1 MLAKPIFPSYI
12 SDVLSIMYYQYSFYF
27 DNSIQFL
34 VVSLADIRY
43 SYIIMK
49 ETEITL
55 PYFCNVNLIHQMSQK
70 CNSASFTY
78 IMQVAIVNRFSI
90 ARNLCYYSLLF
101 KISMS
106 FVSDNKTPAFDVI
119 LNVNKAS

>member
-1 MLAKPIFPSYI
+1 M
-12 SDVLSIMYYQYSFYF
+12 M
-27 DNSIQFL
+27 
-34 VVSLADIRY
+34 
-43 SYIIMK
+43 

-55 PYFCNVNLIHQMSQK
+55 QYFCNVDLIRQMSQK

-90 ARNLCYYSLLF
+90 ARNLYYYSLLF

-106 FVSDNKTPAFDVI
+106 FVSEDGP
-119 LNVNKAS
+119 